1 MADQISAPCSPFDKY
16 DARAKAFPGPQSH
29 STISSIQLIA
39 GYIYMYSYIYIY
51 MCMYTC
57 SIRKEDRI
65 CASYRAKKCPSE
77 NWAEA
82 EGVDQESLSSK
93 HSSSSHFNRL
103 SSPLLCTA
111 AVCSQISLHNKESG
125 ALSLPAHHLLALLQH
140 RRLPHLVL

>member
-1 MADQISAPCSPFDKY
+1 MLTIRQVRCTGEGVSWTAKPFDY
-16 DARAKAFPGPQSH
+16 FIHTVDSR
-29 STISSIQLIA
+29 L
-39 GYIYMYSYIYIY
+39 YIYMYSYIYIY

-93 HSSSSHFNRL
+93 HSSLSHFNRL